1 MLRITMGRK
10 FLENSRQIAAVMV
23 VCGAAAAVYA
33 RPANDLVIVPPTN
46 LPELAQHGGDAM
58 LLRGTTDGRKLL
70 YVEQD
75 NGSHLATFDVTDPG
89 DVKAKGSVQLEAT
102 GPFDFVSP
110 IGTRAELIRFR
121 RDQAGAILDF
131 RKEKVP
137 YLETI
142 AGFTLPGPITT
153 LGNDGF
159 MVAGQ
164 AADYQSRLGYQVLGA
179 TSARDF
185 GGAFDVKQVREEVT
199 NADTGTTFLLAQG
212 GLYEIRRPAVEAEK
226 KRREKDWFEQHSGG

>member
-1 MLRITMGRK
+1 MSITKGRK

-23 VCGAAAAVYA
+23 VCGVAAAVHA
-33 RPANDLVIVPPTN
+33 MPANNLVIVPPTN

-89 DVKAKGSVQLEAT
+89 NVKAEGSVQLEAT

-131 RKEKVP
+131 RKAKVP

-142 AGFTLPGPITT
+142 DGFTVPGPIMT

-159 MVAGQ
+159 MVAGR
-164 AADYQSRLGYQVLGA
+164 AADDQTRREYQVVGT
-179 TSARDF
+179 TSAGDF
-185 GGAFDVKQVREEVT
+185 GSAFDVKQVREEVT
-199 NADTGTTFLLAQG
+199 NLDTGTTFLLAQG
-212 GLYEIRRPAVEAEK
+212 GLYEIRRPAVESEK

>member
-1 MLRITMGRK
+1 MRITMGRK
-10 FLENSRQIAAVMV
+10 FLENSRQIAAAMV
-23 VCGAAAAVYA
+23 VCGVAAAVYA
-33 RPANDLVIVPPTN
+33 RPANDLVMVPPTN

-58 LLRGTTDGRKLL
+58 LLRGTADGRELL

-89 DVKAKGSVQLEAT
+89 DVKAEGSVQLDAA

-131 RKEKVP
+131 RKAKVP

-142 AGFTLPGPITT
+142 EDFTVPGPITT
-153 LGNDGF
+153 LGNNGL
-159 MVAGQ
+159 MVAGH
-164 AADYQSRLGYQVLGA
+164 AADDQSRREYQMVGT

-185 GGAFDVKQVREEVT
+185 GAAFDAKQVREEVT
-199 NADTGTTFLLAQG
+199 NVATGTTFLLAQG
-212 GLYEIRRPAVEAEK
+212 GLYEIRRPAVESEK
-226 KRREKDWFEQHSGG
+226 KRREKDWFEQHTGG